1 MFAGFHS
8 IPANVACALLQPGG
22 THVARGTFLVG
33 TQTLAL
39 CVKITRGLM
48 WWGPLLAMFHV
59 SLATPTGPWRD
70 QFARLQNAVE
80 EPTDSDKGLVPL
92 HVNLSAVDV
101 GFGSGQDRRSR
112 SPVKCFLKQRCA
124 QQNGVALLVEVGVY
138 LGQSVAEW
146 LSSVQRQDCV
156 HVVGIDPFT
165 NPGNTTPPAPHK
177 YPAGRLPT
185 AIRNKLGV
193 PAFNRALVKRVI
205 EDKVGA
211 HVANRQVALVTGF
224 APRGLQPLFDSQ
236 PLLPVDVVYIDG
248 GKTGNTEKHKK
259 YLLDSLALYSSHYPN
274 AGISGDDWSHP
285 ETKAL
290 LQHVLVEWARNHS
303 LALGVASG
311 RTWFMGASE
320 QAWGSCDR
328 KKQIRWVVRGPP

>member
-1 MFAGFHS
+1 M
-8 IPANVACALLQPGG
+8 CADALPFVSHAHTHHETHIYQGG
-22 THVARGTFLVG
+22 PPTTNHTSTQIGT
-33 TQTLAL
+33 
-39 CVKITRGLM
+39 
-48 WWGPLLAMFHV
+48 
-59 SLATPTGPWRD
+59 
-70 QFARLQNAVE
+70 
-80 EPTDSDKGLVPL
+80 VP
-92 HVNLSAVDV
+92 
-101 GFGSGQDRRSR
+101 R
-112 SPVKCFLKQRCA
+112 
-124 QQNGVALLVEVGVY
+124 NGVASL
-138 LGQSVAEW
+138 
-146 LSSVQRQDCV
+146 
-156 HVVGIDPFT
+156 
-165 NPGNTTPPAPHK
+165 
-177 YPAGRLPT
+177 GRLPT
-185 AIRNKLGV
+185 RPPALGF

-248 GKTGNTEKHKK
+248 GKTGNTERHKK

>member
-1 MFAGFHS
+1 M
-8 IPANVACALLQPGG
+8 
-22 THVARGTFLVG
+22 
-33 TQTLAL
+33 
-39 CVKITRGLM
+39 
-48 WWGPLLAMFHV
+48 
-59 SLATPTGPWRD
+59 
-70 QFARLQNAVE
+70 
-80 EPTDSDKGLVPL
+80 
-92 HVNLSAVDV
+92 DV

-274 AGISGDDWSHP
+274 AGISGDDWSHA